1 MVDSLFT
8 LALELSLINLRAT
21 IILWEFKKILNNH
34 LEIDLLVIMLHYVKV
49 ECSLFCEYLN
59 K

>member
-1 MVDSLFT
+1 MVNSLFT
-8 LALELSLINLRAT
+8 LALELSLMNLHAT
-21 IILWEFKKILNNH
+21 IILWEFKKVLHNC
-34 LEIDLLVIMLHYVKV
+34 LEIDLLVIMLHNVKV